1 VIVVTVIVDDE
12 TRVLVQGITGHQGSF
27 HALSMLEMGT
37 KVVGG
42 TSPGRGGSKVG
53 ELPVFDT
60 VAASVKETRA
70 NTSVV
75 FVPARFALD
84 AVIEALEAGIET
96 VVVISEHIPQHDS
109 MIMIQYARFT
119 GARILGPNCPGLAN
133 PRRGKLGIMP
143 SMIFRRG
150 STGVVSRSGTLT
162 YEIVNALTQA
172 GIGQS
177 TCVGIGGDPIIGT
190 DFVKVLEMFEQD
202 VETES
207 VVLVGEIGGFAEE
220 EAAEFIRARMT
231 KPVVA
236 YIAGRTAPPEKRMG
250 HAGAIIARGLG
261 TASSKIAALNKAG
274 VKVASLPMDVPPLL
288 KNALN

>member
-1 VIVVTVIVDDE
+1 MTVIIDDE
-12 TRVLVQGITGHQGSF
+12 TRAIVQGITGHQGSF

-53 ELPVFDT
+53 ELPVFDS
-60 VAASVKETRA
+60 VAASVKETKA

-84 AVIEALEAGIET
+84 AVIESLEAGIET

-109 MIMIQYARFT
+109 MIMIQYARLK

-190 DFVKVLEMFEQD
+190 DFVRVLEMFEQD
-202 VETES
+202 AETES
-207 VVLVGEIGGFAEE
+207 VVLVGEIGGFGEE

>member
-1 VIVVTVIVDDE
+1 MTVIVDDE

-143 SMIFRRG
+143 SMIFKRG

-190 DFVKVLEMFEQD
+190 DFVRVLEMFEQD

-207 VVLVGEIGGFAEE
+207 VVLVGEIGGHAEE

-261 TASSKIAALNKAG
+261 TASSKIAALNEAG

>member
-1 VIVVTVIVDDE
+1 MTVIIDDE
-12 TRVLVQGITGHQGSF
+12 TRVIVQGITGHQGSF

-53 ELPVFDT
+53 RLPVFDT

-70 NTSVV
+70 NASVV

-84 AVIEALEAGIET
+84 AVTEALEAGIET

-109 MIMIQYARFT
+109 MIMIQYARLK

-143 SMIFRRG
+143 SMIFKRG
-150 STGVVSRSGTLT
+150 STGIVSRSGTLT

-190 DFVKVLEMFEQD
+190 DFVRVLEMFEQD

-207 VVLVGEIGGFAEE
+207 VVLVGEIGGYAEE

>member
-1 VIVVTVIVDDE
+1 MTVIVDDE

-261 TASSKIAALNKAG
+261 TASSKIAALNEAG

>member
-1 VIVVTVIVDDE
+1 VICVTVIIDDE
-12 TRVLVQGITGHQGSF
+12 TRVNVQGITGHQGSF

-53 ELPVFDT
+53 GLPVFDT

-109 MIMIQYARFT
+109 MIMIQYARLK

-143 SMIFRRG
+143 SMIFKRG

-172 GIGQS
+172 EIGQS

-190 DFVKVLEMFEQD
+190 DFVRVLEMFEQD

-207 VVLVGEIGGFAEE
+207 VVLVGEIGGYAEE

>member
-1 VIVVTVIVDDE
+1 VTVIIDDE
-12 TRVLVQGITGHQGSF
+12 TRAIVQGITGHQGSF

-53 ELPVFDT
+53 ELPVFDS
-60 VAASVKETRA
+60 VAASVKETKA

-84 AVIEALEAGIET
+84 AVIESLEAGIET

-109 MIMIQYARFT
+109 MIMIQYARLK

-190 DFVKVLEMFEQD
+190 DFVRVLEMFEQD
-202 VETES
+202 AETES
-207 VVLVGEIGGFAEE
+207 VVLVGEIGGFGEE

>member
-1 VIVVTVIVDDE
+1 MTVIIDDE

-84 AVIEALEAGIET
+84 AVIEALEAGIEA

-109 MIMIQYARFT
+109 MIMIQYARLN

>member
-1 VIVVTVIVDDE
+1 VTVIVDDE

>member
-1 VIVVTVIVDDE
+1 VTVIVDDE
-12 TRVLVQGITGHQGSF
+12 TRVIVQGITGHQGSF

-53 ELPVFDT
+53 GLPVFDT
-60 VAASVKETRA
+60 VVASVKETRA

-84 AVIEALEAGIET
+84 AVTEALEAGIET

-109 MIMIQYARFT
+109 MIMIQYARLK

-143 SMIFRRG
+143 SMIFKRG

-190 DFVKVLEMFEQD
+190 DFVRVLEMFEQD

-207 VVLVGEIGGFAEE
+207 VVLVGEIGGHAEE

-261 TASSKIAALNKAG
+261 TASSKIAALNEAG

>member
-1 VIVVTVIVDDE
+1 MTVIVDDE

-109 MIMIQYARFT
+109 MIMIQYARLN

-143 SMIFRRG
+143 STIFRRG